1 MYQVKVDPHTH
12 TLYSGHAFST
22 IGENAAE
29 AARLGLDGIGMTDHF
44 GIMTPRK
51 SDGNLDFGPLLNNEA
66 LPPNVYG
73 VRVLQGVEID
83 IMDFHGELAFWREKD
98 PFRPGGMTIGER
110 LLRTREIVIASLHY
124 FPGCQDGSE
133 AENTGMYI
141 AALENPFVDIL
152 GHPCRPGI
160 AFDQRAVVRAARDN
174 RKCLELNE
182 HTFDTPDAVPHC
194 RELAV
199 CCAEEGCPVAVSSDA
214 HSAWMV
220 GRFPRVFAMLEE
232 IGFPQELIANE
243 SLDKLAKLR
252 GKNW

>member
-51 SDGNLDFGPLLNNEA
+51 ADGNLDFGPLLNNEA

-110 LLRTREIVIASLHY
+110 LLRTREIVIASPPLFSRLSGRERGGEHRHVY
-124 FPGCQDGSE
+124 R
-133 AENTGMYI
+133 
-141 AALENPFVDIL
+141 
-152 GHPCRPGI
+152 RP
-160 AFDQRAVVRAARDN
+160 
-174 RKCLELNE
+174 
-182 HTFDTPDAVPHC
+182 
-194 RELAV
+194 
-199 CCAEEGCPVAVSSDA
+199 
-214 HSAWMV
+214 
-220 GRFPRVFAMLEE
+220 
-232 IGFPQELIANE
+232 
-243 SLDKLAKLR
+243 
-252 GKNW
+252 